1 MKTIRCGLTKKKVA
15 KEQWPVPSQVLF
27 APAAADTGRSLSCLA
42 AVVEYTEASWIAA
55 AGVAAGGIVG
65 DGAARSVSWRDG

>member
-42 AVVEYTEASWIAA
+42 AVVENKEASWI
-55 AGVAAGGIVG
+55 AAGGIVG